1 MVSAVR
7 RGQSQRQ
14 VAKRFGVRLRTVQKW
29 LAKAAGQRLDRVSW
43 ESRSTAPHRTRRTPA
58 AMERKILAIRE
69 HLRRHSALGEFG
81 AAAILREL
89 QAQQVAGIP
98 SLRTIGRIL
107 QRQGVLDGRRR
118 VRRPAPLPGWYL
130 PPLAAAQV
138 ELDSFDTIEDLAI
151 RSGPHLTILTGVALH
166 SGLPM
171 AWPERSVLA
180 TTVVTKLVEH
190 WRVLGLPAYVQFDN
204 DHRFQGPQQ
213 YADVVGRVSRLCLS
227 LGVTPVFV
235 PPRETGFQAAIESF
249 NGRWQAKVWQ
259 RFEHRSLRTLR
270 SRSARYVEAVRERLA
285 ARIEA
290 APQRR
295 PFPRRWQ
302 LNLQKHPQGTLIYIR
317 RTDARG
323 QVSLLGHGYKVA
335 RHWTSR
341 LVRAEIDLTAEVIRI
356 YALRRREPT
365 QQPMPVEYPYH
376 LPKRPF
382 KE

>member
-1 MVSAVR
+1 MVAAVR

-14 VAKRFGVRLRTVQKW
+14 VARRFGVTLRTVQKW
-29 LAKAAGQRLDRVSW
+29 CTKAAGQHLDRVSW
-43 ESRSTAPHRTRRTPA
+43 ESSSTAPHRTRRTPR
-58 AMERKILAIRE
+58 AMERRILAIRE
-69 HLRRHSALGEFG
+69 RLRRHSVLGEFG
-81 AAAILREL
+81 AAAIWREL

-98 SLRTIGRIL
+98 SVRTVGRIL
-107 QRQGVLDGRRR
+107 QRHGVLDGRRR

-138 ELDSFDTIEDLAI
+138 ELDSFDTIEDLVI
-151 RSGPHLTILTGVALH
+151 RHGPHLTILTGVALH
-166 SGLPM
+166 SGLPI
-171 AWPERSVLA
+171 AWPEQTVLA
-180 TTVVTKLVEH
+180 TTVVAKLVEH
-190 WRVLGLPAYVQFDN
+190 WRCHGLPAYAQFDN

-213 YADVVGRVSRLCLS
+213 HADVVGRVSRLCLS

-249 NGRWQAKVWQ
+249 NGRWQAKLWQ

-270 SRSARYVEAVRERLA
+270 SRSARYVDAVRERLA

-290 APQRR
+290 APVRR
-295 PFPRRWQ
+295 PFPSHWQ
-302 LNLQKHPQGTLIYIR
+302 LNLQQHPQGTLIYIR
-317 RTDARG
+317 RTDTRG
-323 QVSLLGHGYKVA
+323 RVTLLGHVYNVA
-335 RHWTSR
+335 RHWTNR
-341 LVRAEIDLTAEVIRI
+341 LIRAEIDLTAEVIRI

-365 QQPMPVEYPYH
+365 QQPLLIEHSYH